1 MLKQKIYYLSEYI
14 DYKNKNSRDNRYYKN
29 KKSNYSKSKTE
40 YENNKDLM
48 NDRIYRNCYLY
59 VTDGIE
65 IKEGQSYYNIDEINI
80 IEKLCKKKLSLY
92 FSSNEKIMR
101 IGIFSPYE
109 SQINMLR
116 KKFDDFKI
124 FKIKVRNFNY
134 INKFEKYDI
143 IFISLVRT
151 SYEEIP
157 LINNFEKIR
166 RLLKYSSYLKFIIG
180 NIDFISSNN
189 HLRDLYNYL
198 NNKNFVHEYN
208 DNG

>member
-1 MLKQKIYYLSEYI
+1 
-14 DYKNKNSRDNRYYKN
+14 
-29 KKSNYSKSKTE
+29 
-40 YENNKDLM
+40 
-48 NDRIYRNCYLY
+48 
-59 VTDGIE
+59 
-65 IKEGQSYYNIDEINI
+65 
-80 IEKLCKKKLSLY
+80 
-92 FSSNEKIMR
+92 MR

-124 FKIKVRNFNY
+124 FRIKVRNFNY

-157 LINNFEKIR
+157 SINNFWKIR
-166 RLLKYSSYLKFIIG
+166 TLLTLSNYLKFILG

-189 HLRDLYNYL
+189 HLRDLYNDL
-198 NNKNFVHEYN
+198 NNKNYVLEYN

>member
-80 IEKLCKKKLSLY
+80 IEKLCKKLY
-92 FSSNEKIMR
+92 NYFWNDEKIMR

-116 KKFDDFKI
+116 KKFDDITF
-124 FKIKVRNFNY
+124 FKIKVRNYNY
-134 INKFEKYDI
+134 INKYEKYDI

-151 SYEEIP
+151 SYEEI
-157 LINNFEKIR
+157 LSINNIEKIKR
-166 RLLKYSSYLKFIIG
+166 ILNYSNYLKFIIG

-198 NNKNFVHEYN
+198 NNKNYVHEYN